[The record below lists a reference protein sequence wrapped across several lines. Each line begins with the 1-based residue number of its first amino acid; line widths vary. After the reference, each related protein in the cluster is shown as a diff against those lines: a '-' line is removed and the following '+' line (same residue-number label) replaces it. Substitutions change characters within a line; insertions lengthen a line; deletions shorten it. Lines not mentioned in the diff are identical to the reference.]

1 MHLFRMGKTLVNMP
15 SAQVF
20 RLRELIDIENRRINT
35 RSLAKCPQARLQLMG
50 FSAGESL
57 PTHLS
62 AGDAL
67 AYVLEGDAEIVL
79 GGTPHILETG
89 QCLLMPANTPHSV
102 RATSAFKML
111 LIILLPES

>member
-50 FSAGESL
+50 FAAGESL

-79 GGTPHILETG
+79 GGTPHTLESG